1 MRAPLATLCLV
12 LMWNAPFAADESDPY
27 SVAVVRSLLSLPPGA
42 SFGVSEKQNERLG
55 DRTAI
60 ATLKLFD
67 EADLTRPETI
77 RKLLPVLRDS
87 FSYPQLIS
95 IAEDRRPAV
104 TLFLLH
110 YLERNAPDPAL
121 KKEITAVEVFIKAK
135 TEGKAQQQ

>member
-55 DRTAI
+55 DRAAI

>member
-27 SVAVVRSLLSLPPGA
+27 SVAVVRSLLSLPPGT

>member
-55 DRTAI
+55 DRAAI

-77 RKLLPVLRDS
+77 RKLLPVLRES

>member
-55 DRTAI
+55 DRAAI

-121 KKEITAVEVFIKAK
+121 KKEITAVEVFIKAR

>member
-27 SVAVVRSLLSLPPGA
+27 SVAVVRSLLSLPPGT

-55 DRTAI
+55 DRAAI

-77 RKLLPVLRDS
+77 RKLLPVLRES

-110 YLERNAPDPAL
+110 YLERNDPDPAL

>member
-55 DRTAI
+55 DRAAI

-77 RKLLPVLRDS
+77 RKLLPVLRES

-95 IAEDRRPAV
+95 RLRR
-104 TLFLLH
+104 
-110 YLERNAPDPAL
+110 
-121 KKEITAVEVFIKAK
+121 I
-135 TEGKAQQQ
+135 EGRLSLCFYCTIWSATPPTRP

>member
-27 SVAVVRSLLSLPPGA
+27 SVAVVRSLLSLPPGT

-55 DRTAI
+55 DRAAI

-77 RKLLPVLRDS
+77 RKLLPVLRES

>member
-27 SVAVVRSLLSLPPGA
+27 SVAVVRSLLSLPPGT

-55 DRTAI
+55 DRAAI

>member
-12 LMWNAPFAADESDPY
+12 LMWNAPFAADESDPS
-27 SVAVVRSLLSLPPGA
+27 SVAVVRSLLSLPPGT

-55 DRTAI
+55 DRAAI

-77 RKLLPVLRDS
+77 RKLLPVLRES

>member
-42 SFGVSEKQNERLG
+42 SFGVLEKQNERLG
-55 DRTAI
+55 DRAAI